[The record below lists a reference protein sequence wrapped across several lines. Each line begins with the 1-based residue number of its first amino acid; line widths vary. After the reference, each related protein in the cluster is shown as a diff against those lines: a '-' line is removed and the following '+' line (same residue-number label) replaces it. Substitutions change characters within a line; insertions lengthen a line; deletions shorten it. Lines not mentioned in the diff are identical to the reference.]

1 MRETILNIK
10 DLSIWYR
17 TYRGYA
23 RVVDH
28 IGLQVGEGEKIGLV
42 GESGCGKTTTMKTVM
57 GVLGSDQI
65 HVPNGKI
72 EFRGKN
78 VLEMRK
84 PELLKLRRTGTSMIS
99 QSPMSA
105 LNPVF
110 TIGQQLRDIIR
121 YSGLY
126 KKNDRKAIEEAACG
140 ALRSVML
147 SDPERIMA
155 SYPHQL
161 SGGMRQRVCIA

>member
-1 MRETILNIK
+1 MRENILNIE

-17 TYRGYA
+17 TYRGYSK
-23 RVVDH
+23 VVDH
-28 IGLQVGEGEKIGLV
+28 INLQVGKGEKIGLV

-57 GVLGSDQI
+57 GVLGKDLI
-65 HVPNGKI
+65 HVPDGKI
-72 EFRGKN
+72 DFAGKN
-78 VLEMRK
+78 VLEMK
-84 PELLKLRRTGTSMIS
+84 QSELLQLRRTGISMIS

-110 TIGQQLRDIIR
+110 TIGQQLTDIIK

-126 KKNDRKAIEEAACG
+126 KKNDKTAITEAAHQ
-140 ALRSVML
+140 ALTSVML
-147 SDPERIMA
+147 SDPDRIMA

-161 SGGMRQRVCIA
+161 SEA